1 VAKVLEHQ
9 LCKWET
15 FSSNP
20 SPTKYIQNANT
31 HKKWTRLAYK
41 EISSKNQMK
50 VYLAI
55 YNKI

>member
-1 VAKVLEHQ
+1 LYSTSGRPLVQTPA
-9 LCKWET
+9 
-15 FSSNP
+15 P
-20 SPTKYIQNANT
+20 QNTYKNT
-31 HKKWTRLAYK
+31 NAQEKWTRLAYK